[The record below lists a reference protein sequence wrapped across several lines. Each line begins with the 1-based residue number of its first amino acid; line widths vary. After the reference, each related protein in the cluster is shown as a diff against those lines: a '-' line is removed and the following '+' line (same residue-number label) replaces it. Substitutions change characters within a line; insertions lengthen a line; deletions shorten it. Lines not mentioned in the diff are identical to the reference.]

1 MSDDNDSSEEADG
14 PLKILKAQQNKERKE
29 MRGSFGINLEFLI

>member
-1 MSDDNDSSEEADG
+1 MSDNDSSEEADG

-29 MRGSFGINLEFLI
+29 MRGFLELLKFLI